1 MVTKTAQPDKPE
13 ISTEDKLLSI
23 MLSNTYTKADFKRRL
38 RIVREYIEATG
49 FTTGGKKTTI
59 AAWLKTKN
67 EPIVDTL
74 AVTTWSNDIDD
85 ILHTKNIY
93 QLAEHLE
100 KRVNELPIV
109 TIYLPFTP
117 PEDEI
122 PHIGEW
128 ARKNLDPNVLL
139 ETRIDQYVTGG
150 CGIVWNG
157 VYRDFALNFM
167 MDKQRDAVMAAIN
180 DVCNIAKNQTVLSK

>member
-1 MVTKTAQPDKPE
+1 MVTKKQP
-13 ISTEDKLLSI
+13 ITTEPSVEDRLLAI

-38 RIVREYIEATG
+38 RILREYIEATG

-59 AAWLKTKN
+59 AAWLKTKT
-67 EPIVDTL
+67 EPIVDAL
-74 AVTTWSNDIDD
+74 AVTTWSKDIDEL
-85 ILHTKNIY
+85 LHTKNIY
-93 QLAEHLE
+93 QVAQQLEEH
-100 KRVNELPIV
+100 VHALPVV

-122 PHIGEW
+122 PQIGEW
-128 ARKNLDPNVLL
+128 ARKNLDPNVLM

-150 CGIVWNG
+150 CGIVWKG
-157 VYRDFALNFM
+157 VYRDFSLNFI
-167 MDKQRDAVMAAIN
+167 MDKKRDAVMAAIN